1 MCHLQL
7 PTVMYPSLPHNP
19 TKMTIPEAVGNQMT
33 TVVEIP
39 KTEDASKPKLQQVP
53 AVPDP
58 TKGLHKGYHLTCP
71 KEPRF
76 WPDPLNNNLF
86 QCSNYFHVSSNAT
99 NAPPLVAKLMIYLY
113 QSNYYSYSAAA
124 VVFPL
129 YRSPCAETLS
139 FIYFRLFL
147 HQINIFDF
155 NARITTVS

>member
-1 MCHLQL
+1 
-7 PTVMYPSLPHNP
+7 
-19 TKMTIPEAVGNQMT
+19 MTIPEAVGDQMT

-39 KTEDASKPKLQQVP
+39 KTEDASKPKLQQIPALPVPPVLLGLLVTSVLLGLLVPSVLLGLP
-53 AVPDP
+53 AVPDS

-86 QCSNYFHVSSNAT
+86 QRSNYFHVSSNAT

-129 YRSPCAETLS
+129 
-139 FIYFRLFL
+139 
-147 HQINIFDF
+147 
-155 NARITTVS
+155 